1 MSGPVW
7 FGELESLVIR
17 FPQMGVGA
25 DLAALTVIKAWGVL
39 QMLRKLAINN
49 GKAQQ
54 KNATAVRFG
63 KYRCQ
68 CLKAAATLIARRTR

>member
-39 QMLRKLAINN
+39 QMLRKLAEAH
-49 GKAQQ
+49 GAQ
-54 KNATAVRFG
+54 
-63 KYRCQ
+63 
-68 CLKAAATLIARRTR
+68 